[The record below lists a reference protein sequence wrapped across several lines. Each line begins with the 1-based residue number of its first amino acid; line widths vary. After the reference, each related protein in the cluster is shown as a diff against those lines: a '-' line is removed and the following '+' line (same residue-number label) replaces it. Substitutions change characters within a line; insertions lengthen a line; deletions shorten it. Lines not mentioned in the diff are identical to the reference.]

1 VAADQSGFLLDAEL
15 LAGGDPGRVRPLS
28 GPISGNVV
36 WSPDG
41 RSLLYTTT
49 GSCEPPAPICKQRV
63 WLRDLTNGEP
73 IDPPRLLLE
82 DYNLGAVNWTPLG
95 PSIFKPQMSNNGI
108 RQPADAGTFL
118 YDGSGWRRYSLHEVL
133 DAVRNGP
140 VLLAAELTGST
151 DRRGGGVVIRI
162 GAQETRWTPV
172 DVRDETPLAL
182 LDDGRVLAWRAG
194 SVPFRGQL
202 VSYRDGKEIG
212 ADNGAFA
219 AVANIR
225 AGIFGEWILGQ
236 EFSGAPALRLH
247 SYSISAHAF
256 ASIPA
261 SATAVGAIVLGATH
275 R

>member
-1 VAADQSGFLLDAEL
+1 
-15 LAGGDPGRVRPLS
+15 
-28 GPISGNVV
+28 
-36 WSPDG
+36 
-41 RSLLYTTT
+41 
-49 GSCEPPAPICKQRV
+49 
-63 WLRDLTNGEP
+63 
-73 IDPPRLLLE
+73 
-82 DYNLGAVNWTPLG
+82 
-95 PSIFKPQMSNNGI
+95 
-108 RQPADAGTFL
+108 
-118 YDGSGWRRYSLHEVL
+118 
-133 DAVRNGP
+133 
-140 VLLAAELTGST
+140 
-151 DRRGGGVVIRI
+151 VVIRI
-162 GAQETRWTPV
+162 GIQETRWTPT
-172 DVRDETPLAL
+172 DVSDETALAL
-182 LDDGRVLAWRAG
+182 LDDGRVLGWRAG

-236 EFSGAPALRLH
+236 ELSGAPALRLH